1 MATKGYLKWIG
12 FGTLI
17 LLVSASLVF
26 AGTGQRSLTA
36 KGVEPQADID
46 NPDPAPPEGFE
57 AVPSLGEAEETKPSA
72 GVAIDLPQVYQE
84 KLEAGTKL
92 VNSLSAAQRAEMAAV
107 FGRHQ
112 GGLQDLQRRTRA
124 LEKAFGA
131 DQQAEPSLG
140 EMQDLSDSVHTWK
153 ADLDDEVS
161 AILDANQ
168 RALYEASQVPLIDP
182 VDVDTVDDETG
193 LGDELLGGP
202 SAQAGEFGLSRTDC
216 YYGYYYHYYQ
226 YLNDYYAY
234 LYAYYGYAATGNT
247 NAYYA
252 YVYCYNAYVKAY
264 YAYRYCYW
272 AYYYSSATYA
282 YYGYAYSS
290 NARHYA
296 YYGYYYSSLA
306 YSQTGNGYLYYAKS
320 YAYNGYNYAYY
331 GYDNAYDCYYASTAN
346 ILSVPLYK
354 QEKNQWCWAG
364 TAQMIMKYK
373 TGATYSQ
380 CGMANYV
387 RNYSTCCSSSAPSY
401 CNYPTYL
408 DENGKLYTG
417 YGFNRTV
424 YSSYLS
430 FSAVQA
436 QINANRPFFW
446 GWYWTGGGGHAM
458 AVKGYSGNYVYFN
471 DPWEPQA
478 KVCVYSACVSASDHT
493 WGSTIY
499 NIYK

>member
-46 NPDPAPPEGFE
+46 NPEPAPPEGFE

-202 SAQAGEFGLSRTDC
+202 SAQAGEFGLSTAC
-216 YYGYYYHYYQ
+216 NYGSYYHYYQ
-226 YLNDYYAY
+226 FWYNYYAY
-234 LYAYYGYAATGNT
+234 VDAYYGWTETRNT

-252 YVYCYNAYVKAY
+252 YVLCYEACIRAELAYI
-264 YAYRYCYW
+264 CLHH
-272 AYYYSSATYA
+272 AYYYSNATYA
-282 YYGYAYSS
+282 YYGYTYSS
-290 NARHYA
+290 SARYYA
-296 YYGYYYSSLA
+296 YYAYYYCYLA
-306 YSQTGNGYLYYAKS
+306 YSQTRNSNLNNAIA

-331 GYDNAYDCYYASTAN
+331 GYDYAYDCYYASTAN

-354 QEKNQWCWAG
+354 QEKN
-364 TAQMIMKYK
+364 
-373 TGATYSQ
+373 
-380 CGMANYV
+380 
-387 RNYSTCCSSSAPSY
+387 
-401 CNYPTYL
+401 
-408 DENGKLYTG
+408 
-417 YGFNRTV
+417 
-424 YSSYLS
+424 
-430 FSAVQA
+430 
-436 QINANRPFFW
+436 
-446 GWYWTGGGGHAM
+446 
-458 AVKGYSGNYVYFN
+458 
-471 DPWEPQA
+471 
-478 KVCVYSACVSASDHT
+478 
-493 WGSTIY
+493 
-499 NIYK
+499 